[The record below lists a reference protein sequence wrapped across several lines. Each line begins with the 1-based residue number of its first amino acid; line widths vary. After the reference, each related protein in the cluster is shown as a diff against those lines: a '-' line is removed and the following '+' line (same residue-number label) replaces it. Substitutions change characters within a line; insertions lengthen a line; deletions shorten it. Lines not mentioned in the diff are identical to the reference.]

1 MVPVWA
7 FALLIG
13 TSLGA
18 VVLMLVVRRYL
29 APKGFFRDP
38 VPPAGVFSVLGVAL
52 GILIAFVLFLA
63 FESFVRAQEGASR
76 EAVAVTQL
84 LRATRLFPEPQHQE
98 LRGDLVCYGRA
109 VVDDEWPK
117 MDTGGE
123 SQVVE
128 DWIDKI
134 ETTVDT
140 VPVSNARTE
149 VALSHWLDEQAERR
163 EGRRARLAEASSD
176 TPQAVWLMLIL
187 GGAVTVL
194 YLLVF
199 ADRRELWWVQGSM
212 MFTVTGLIVASV
224 LVIHFLDSPF
234 ARDGTYIG
242 PDEMETTL
250 ELFEHEFSGDP
261 SVIATIPCDEQGMPV
276 R

>member
-1 MVPVWA
+1 
-7 FALLIG
+7 
-13 TSLGA
+13 
-18 VVLMLVVRRYL
+18 LVVRRYG
-29 APKGFFRDP
+29 APKGLVRDP

-52 GILIAFVLFLA
+52 GILVAFVLFLA

-109 VVDDEWPK
+109 VVEDEWPK
-117 MDTGGE
+117 MDVGGE
-123 SQVVE
+123 SSVVE

-134 ETTVDT
+134 ESTVDT
-140 VPVSNARTE
+140 VAVNDARTE
-149 VALSHWLDEQAERR
+149 LALSHWLDEQTERR

-176 TPQAVWLMLIL
+176 TPQPVWLMLIL
-187 GGAVTVL
+187 GAGVTIL

-212 MFTVTGLIVASV
+212 MFTVTGLVVASL
-224 LVIHFLDSPF
+224 LVIHFLDRPF
-234 ARDGTYIG
+234 AQDGTYIA
-242 PDEMETTL
+242 PTEMRTTL
-250 ELFEHEFSGDP
+250 QQFEHQVSGDP
-261 SVIATIPCDEQGMPV
+261 SVTIPCDEQGHPA
-276 R
+276 

>member
-1 MVPVWA
+1 MVPFWA
-7 FALLIG
+7 LALLIG
-13 TSLGA
+13 TSLA
-18 VVLMLVVRRYL
+18 SVVLMLLVRRYW
-29 APKGFFRDP
+29 APRGFVRDP

-84 LRATRLFPEPQHQE
+84 LRATRLFPEAQHQE

-109 VVDDEWPK
+109 VVEDEWPR
-117 MDTGGE
+117 MESGGE
-123 SQVVE
+123 SRVVE

-134 ETTVDT
+134 ESTVDT
-140 VPVSNARTE
+140 VPVNNPRTE

-163 EGRRARLAEASSD
+163 EGRRARLAEASSE
-176 TPQAVWLMLIL
+176 TPQPVWLMLIL
-187 GGAVTVL
+187 GAGVTVL
-194 YLLVF
+194 YLLLF

-212 MFTVTGLIVASV
+212 MFTVTGLIVASF

-234 ARDGTYIG
+234 AQDGTYIG

-250 ELFEHEFSGDP
+250 QLFQDQVSGDP
-261 SVIATIPCDEQGMPV
+261 SVTIPCDEQGNPV
-276 R
+276 